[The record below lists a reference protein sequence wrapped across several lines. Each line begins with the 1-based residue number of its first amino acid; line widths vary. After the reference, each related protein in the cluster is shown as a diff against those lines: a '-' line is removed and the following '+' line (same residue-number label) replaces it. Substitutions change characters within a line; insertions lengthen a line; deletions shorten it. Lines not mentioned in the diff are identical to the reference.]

1 MAEQEKSDAQQALEA
16 FASGVATGSSDVL
29 GQFTVDYMSANG
41 LDNALA
47 RWAIEY
53 LHGTPGLALDVA
65 ALSSVFS
72 DEFTT
77 REKFQNVGGV
87 LGSWGAALAV
97 GSKNP
102 YWAAGASVAG
112 GVVGTAAGGVAY
124 DAPGAIGESVKSY
137 QGAVNNEF
145 NAMLIRAF
153 PNLPREL
160 LDSYCFVE
168 GTPVLMADGGHKPIE
183 QVRVGDLVAAFD
195 PSADAGTGALVPRQ
209 VVRTFVNT
217 TDCLLQL
224 SNGLYVTPGH
234 QFLNQEGIFKSIQD
248 LLKDGDQ
255 VVNARGEF
263 QSVSGEILTV
273 DEASAHGLSVM
284 YETVLHQNAGSLAMA
299 PVERQVWRT
308 FNFEVEDLH
317 TYVAGGL
324 RVHNASLSGGT
335 LADALQGA
343 TLNNVAAV
351 NAFNSII
358 VQNPYDTIQDRAFGP
373 DRVVFNAGSTSELY
387 SQQEKV
393 WRSDLLKQMTKA
405 DGSSQWVVQYT
416 DANGNVIT
424 KDPETGARIDPTKF
438 SAGSVDPANVG
449 PKTSYND
456 GEYDSFTYT
465 RNNDGSW
472 TNNLT
477 GETTS
482 ATNYV
487 SESSGQPLYQQTVK
501 TYNPDTNQFED
512 RVVYRP
518 APSSSDSSGSGS
530 DSSSDSDKPILVDL
544 DGNGVRLTELGASN
558 MFFDMDGD
566 GKLNR
571 TAWAGAGDGVL
582 VRDGNDDGV
591 IDQRNEVVFTDW
603 DGTSKSDL
611 QALLAMFDTNNNGKL
626 DAGDTD
632 WSLFKVLVT
641 NSDGTTTLMTLGQL
655 DITEITLISDNQS
668 INFSDGSAIFGGS
681 TFKRG
686 DGSTGLVADTRL
698 SYEEDGFV
706 VTKTVTLNGDGSTT
720 VVNTGTNADGS
731 VANRTTSTTSADGN
745 TRTIEFDDDGN
756 GINDRVVVETRSVAG
771 NGEVTETRLDYDG
784 SGTILQRRQ
793 VTETSADGKT
803 VEVSFDLSGSG
814 TRFDRVETR
823 VTGNDGS
830 LTVTIETLNADGS
843 TRSETTTATSAD
855 GLSKTTQADTTGDGV
870 INASQIEST
879 SVAGSGTR
887 TETVTSYAGSGTSS
901 AHRIGSTVTTVSAD
915 ASDKTIE
922 VDMDGDGDVDLET
935 SSVIVR
941 NLDDSTTTTVEI
953 RNNDNSLRSSA
964 TTDLS
969 EDGLDRTVS
978 TDLDGDGD
986 TDSVA
991 RDLRVI
997 AGDGST
1003 TRTVTARAGN
1013 NDLLS
1018 QTVTTWSADGKTRST
1033 SIDSDGDGQIDRTQT
1048 VAVVGTD
1055 TVETSGVYSPNG
1067 ANLVSKTIT
1076 TTSSDGLTRST
1087 QLDADGNGVV
1097 DAIRRTT
1104 TVINQDGSSTTT
1116 QVLRNGADTTDIT
1129 RTVTET
1135 SADGLSS
1142 SVETFN
1148 EGETSPH
1155 KTVTSVRALNG
1166 DGSTTQTVT
1175 TYAGSSLAVA
1185 AKAVT
1190 QTSAD
1195 RLTSTTSTYVGTN
1208 TSPETVTTSV
1218 IASDGS
1224 RTETV
1229 LGYSPDGSV
1238 LLGRTVTTISANG
1251 LVVTRKTDADGD
1263 GDFDSTEVE
1272 AKVFNTDGTTQTTT
1286 TRYAGTGTSVADKI
1300 DSSVT
1305 VVSGNGLSIETERDA
1320 DGDGII
1326 DSQVTE
1332 VTVLNSD
1339 GSTTRTT
1346 TNFNGDGTVQTGR
1359 LVATVSDDGLSKT
1372 SWKYLGDSTTP
1383 DIKETETTVLN
1394 ADGSRTVTTTTRS
1407 QDSSLVRQNVT
1418 TISGDGLSASTVIDL
1433 DGDGVTDKTI
1443 ETVTTASGSVT
1454 TETET
1459 FDGATL
1465 ESRSVR
1471 TVSATGLSITVETDL
1486 DGDTAIDRKTTD
1498 VTTLNADGSRSRVET
1513 HYKTG
1518 NVLEGKTTT
1527 VTSGDG
1533 LTIESTFEALGSGT
1547 TRTRSEVASVAAD
1560 GTTTRVVENRKG
1572 DGSLNDRTVS
1582 SVSADGTMV
1591 RTTTDIDGDG
1601 TVDQTV
1607 VKVSRAD
1614 GSVLTSYM
1622 DGTVTSASGRE
1633 YGTAGGKYV
1642 LESANGLVRTTQ
1654 FDADGNGLAERETV
1668 ESSVIGTDGARVK
1681 TISRYDLSGGNAAD
1695 ANPSYARSL
1704 VEQAVITTSPNGRTI
1719 TSEWDRDGDGVAET
1733 SRTDET
1739 TFNSDGST
1747 TRTTTHFS
1755 GATMLSQF
1763 AVTRSADGLTETRD
1777 WDTNGDGNVD
1787 EVSIRTIVRN
1797 ADGSTTETETNTT
1810 FGGAPLSQTII
1821 TTSADGRTITLQ
1833 EDPDGAGGPDRTKT
1847 TETITLADGTTV
1859 VTVSKYDGAGTELK
1873 ERTTNTT
1880 SADGRIVTFT
1890 RDSDGDGVV
1899 DQIKDVIQHVD
1910 GSSTVEIRDFNETGG
1925 VASRTLTTKTADGRE
1940 STAQQDIDG
1949 DGTFDLS
1956 TTHRWHDNA
1965 DGSTEETVDIYQI
1978 SARASDGTVVVI
1990 TPLLVQS
1997 AKVTTSADGR
2007 VQTSSVDVNGDG
2019 TFDEVT
2025 TATTRLDGSSL
2036 TVVSTTP
2043 AARNEPASPS
2053 EVKWVSAIVAGATT
2067 AALTKIDAAA
2077 DGVNRTV
2084 LADFDGD
2091 GHDDHLEIWTI
2102 RIDGSQRGQIWDRNA
2117 SDVTV
2122 ASGVITISSDGLITQ
2137 LDRDSDNDGTVDY
2150 VETVTIRVDGSAVKI
2165 VETLDANG
2173 NLVTSSV
2180 TTTHSNGQSLT
2191 IRGTPGDDV
2200 LIGGRWNDVLVGDG
2214 GNDTLDGG
2222 AGADYM
2228 VGGTGN
2234 DIYIVD
2240 NAGDTVVESANEG
2253 TDLVRSSAS
2262 YTLGAHLEN
2271 LTLIGSQDVNAT
2283 GNELDNVLVG
2293 NSGDNVLDGGTGND
2307 AMSGGDG
2314 DDTYIVGS
2322 SGDSVTELAGEGT
2335 DLVRS
2340 SISYTLGAHLE
2351 NLTLTG
2357 EGTIDGTGNELSNVI
2372 TGNGANNVLSG
2383 CDGDDVLIGG
2393 GGADALYGGNGFDIV
2408 SYESAT
2414 SGVLAHTDDYN
2425 QNIGEAAGDTYF
2437 SIEGLRGSAF
2447 DDQLIIVSNGGK
2459 AWGGAGDDEITG
2471 VGTDLELHGEA
2482 GSDFLYAHNGNDA
2495 LYGGSENDELFG
2507 YGGNDL
2513 LDGGTGA
2520 DWMVGGSGN
2529 DTYMVD
2535 NAGDSVVE
2543 YSGGGTDTVQS
2554 SITYS
2559 LGSHV
2564 ENLTLTGSAAIN
2576 GTGNSANNILT
2587 GNSGAN
2593 ILVGGAGHDTLDG
2606 MGGADT
2612 LIGGTGNDTYVVDD
2626 LGDTVSEGS
2635 GEGTD
2640 LVRASINYTLGA
2652 NLENLTLIGSSA
2664 INGTGNGLNNVITGN
2679 AANNILSG
2687 GSGNDTLNGGDGD
2700 DTFIGGLGADA
2711 HNGGAGFDYVTYEGA
2726 SSGVYAHTGA
2736 PGSNT
2741 GEAAGDTY
2749 SSIEGLRGSAFAD
2762 DLILVTDSG
2771 RVHGGDGDDY
2781 ITFVGGQGELYGDD
2795 GNDSLHAH
2803 NGNDQLYGGAG
2814 NDDLIAYGGNDY
2826 LDGGSGVDW
2835 MVGGTGNDTYVVD
2848 NASDSV
2854 IEYSGEGTDLVL
2866 ASVTHALAAHVEN
2879 LTLTGNAAI
2888 NGTGNSLN
2896 NILIGNAAA
2905 NVLSGGGGNDTLDGG
2920 VGADTMAGGTGND
2933 TYHVDNAGDVVVEAT
2948 GEGTDQVI
2956 VSINYTLGNNVEN
2969 LTLVGAS
2976 ALTGTGNSLNNTIIG
2991 NEYANTLNGGGGN
3004 DWLDG
3009 GVGADTLVGGSGND
3023 TYVVDNAGDLV
3034 TELSGGGT
3042 DTVRASISYTLGDHV
3057 EKLVLTGSANIN
3069 GSGNSLANTLEGN
3082 LGNNSLTG
3090 GTGNDTYVYNRGGG
3104 HDTIVENATGGN
3116 ADVLQVNGVNGYT
3129 QTYLHAQ
3136 GKDLLI
3142 EIYESYS
3149 GAGDSGSILVKD
3161 YLNMAGDYG
3170 VETIVDGASNVWTK
3184 ADIFQFLYGNSS
3196 GGLSI
3201 WSGSDSD
3208 TLIGTN
3214 QFDEFHGG
3222 DGNDQLFGGA
3232 GNDELIGD
3240 AGDDILEGQTGDD
3253 WLVGGTGADTFVFR
3267 AGTGEDGVGDFEVG
3281 VDTLELH
3288 DQGSTDFASLI
3299 ANSAEWGGNAWLH
3312 LDNGDVVILY
3322 GVGLNDLSAS
3332 DFRFM

>member
-1 MAEQEKSDAQQALEA
+1 MDKYTTGWIAPDYYIIPESP
-16 FASGVATGSSDVL
+16 FPTRASGILEYDGQFYSVDVTGGGLGIYFGSSPAIKFKGSPEQLSGWSID
-29 GQFTVDYMSANG
+29 
-41 LDNALA
+41 LDFAL
-47 RWAIEY
+47 
-53 LHGTPGLALDVA
+53 V
-65 ALSSVFS
+65 
-72 DEFTT
+72 
-77 REKFQNVGGV
+77 
-87 LGSWGAALAV
+87 
-97 GSKNP
+97 
-102 YWAAGASVAG
+102 AGAGLSFSG
-112 GVVGTAAGGVAY
+112 TQNPVVGRANFGYGGTLGISYTQVTPLRLGEDGRLQAEVESGSQTPPAAEGNFFDQVNDGLVAMFMRLNPGADSSIFEQHCFPPGTQISTPDGNKQPIETVKVGDFVLAY
-124 DAPGAIGESVKSY
+124 DPA
-137 QGAVNNEF
+137 
-145 NAMLIRAF
+145 L
-153 PNLPREL
+153 
-160 LDSYCFVE
+160 
-168 GTPVLMADGGHKPIE
+168 GTSG
-183 QVRVGDLVAAFD
+183 R
-195 PSADAGTGALVPRQ
+195 LVPAR
-209 VVRTFVNT
+209 VSRVFENI
-217 TDCLLQL
+217 TDSWYVL
-224 SNGLYVTPGH
+224 SNGLTVTPGH
-234 QFLNQEGIFKSIQD
+234 RFLDAEGNFRSVQDILATDGLIVSDDGRIVEITGTLIQY
-248 LLKDGDQ
+248 
-255 VVNARGEF
+255 
-263 QSVSGEILTV
+263 SS
-273 DEASAHGLSVM
+273 EASQLYQTAEGLVTAVVGAVA
-284 YETVLHQNAGSLAMA
+284 EA
-299 PVERQVWRT
+299 PVHKVGWKT
-308 FNFEVEDLH
+308 HNFEVEDYH
-317 TYVAGGL
+317 TYVAGGV
-324 RVHNASLSGGT
+324 RVHNASVSLGT
-335 LADALQGA
+335 ISDALFG
-343 TLNNVAAV
+343 NGVAGRIGTEV
-351 NAFNSII
+351 WNSI
-358 VQNPYDTIQDRAFGP
+358 QSNPYDTIQDRAFGP
-373 DRVVFNAGSTSELY
+373 DKVVFNAGSTSELY

-405 DGSSQWVVQYT
+405 DGSFQWVVQYT
-416 DANGNVIT
+416 DANGNVVT
-424 KDPETGARIDPTKF
+424 KDPETGARIDPTKL

-449 PKTSYND
+449 PRTSYND

-472 TNNLT
+472 TNNFT

-566 GKLNR
+566 GRVNR
-571 TAWAGAGDGVL
+571 TAWASAGDGVL

-655 DITEITLISDNQS
+655 DITEITLISNNQS
-668 INFSDGSAIFGGS
+668 VNFSDGSAIFGGS
-681 TFKRG
+681 TFKRS

-698 SYEEDGFV
+698 SYEENGFV

-731 VANRTTSTTSADGN
+731 VANRTSSTTSADGN
-745 TRTIEFDDDGN
+745 TRTTEFDDDGD
-756 GINDRVVVETRSVAG
+756 GINDRVVVEARSVAG

-823 VTGNDGS
+823 VTANDGS

-843 TRSETTTATSAD
+843 TRSETITTTSAD
-855 GLSKTTQADTTGDGV
+855 GLSKATQADITGDGA

-922 VDMDGDGDVDLET
+922 VDMDGDGDIDLET

-941 NLDDSTTTTVEI
+941 NLDNSTTTTVAL
-953 RNNDNSLRSSA
+953 RNNDNSLRSSVA
-964 TTDLS
+964 TDLS

-978 TDLDGDGD
+978 SDIDGDGD
-986 TDSVA
+986 TDSFV

-997 AGDGST
+997 ASDGST

-1033 SIDSDGDGQIDRTQT
+1033 SIDSDGDGQVDRTQT
-1048 VAVVGTD
+1048 VTVVGTD
-1055 TVETSGVYSPNG
+1055 TVEASEVYSPNG

-1087 QLDADGNGVV
+1087 QLDVDGNGVV

-1104 TVINQDGSSTTT
+1104 TVINQDGSSTKTEI
-1116 QVLRNGADTTDIT
+1116 LRNGADTTDIT
-1129 RTVTET
+1129 RNVTDT
-1135 SADGLSS
+1135 SADGLSR

-1155 KTVTSVRALNG
+1155 KTVTSVRVLNG

-1263 GDFDSTEVE
+1263 GDFDSTEIE
-1272 AKVFNTDGTTQTTT
+1272 AKVLNTDGTTQTTT
-1286 TRYAGTGTSVADKI
+1286 TRYAGTGTSAADKI

-1332 VTVLNSD
+1332 VTVLNTD

-1346 TNFNGDGTVQTGR
+1346 ANFNGDGTVQTGR
-1359 LVATVSDDGLSKT
+1359 LVATISDDGLSKT

-1407 QDSSLVRQNVT
+1407 QDNSLVRQNVT

-1454 TETET
+1454 TETKT

-1471 TVSATGLSITVETDL
+1471 TVSASGLSITVETDL
-1486 DGDTAIDRKTTD
+1486 DGDATIDRKTTD
-1498 VTTLNADGSRSRVET
+1498 VTTLNVDGSRTRVET
-1513 HYKTG
+1513 HYKAG

-1547 TRTRSEVASVAAD
+1547 TRTRSEVTSVAAD

-1695 ANPSYARSL
+1695 ANPSYTRSL

-1763 AVTRSADGLTETRD
+1763 AVTRSADGLIETRE

-1810 FGGAPLSQTII
+1810 FGGAPLSQTIV
-1821 TTSADGRTITLQ
+1821 TTSADGLTVTLQ
-1833 EDPDGAGGPDRTKT
+1833 EDPDGVGGADRTKT
-1847 TETITLADGTTV
+1847 TETLTLADGTTV

-1910 GSSTVEIRDFNETGG
+1910 GSSTVEIRDFNATGG
-1925 VASRTLTTKTADGRE
+1925 LTSRTLTTKTADGRE

-1965 DGSTEETVDIYQI
+1965 DGSTEETVEIYQI

-2019 TFDEVT
+2019 TFDEIT

-2043 AARNEPASPS
+2043 AARNEPASAS

-2067 AALTKIDAAA
+2067 AALTEIDAAA
-2077 DGVNRTV
+2077 DGINRTV
-2084 LADFDGD
+2084 RADYDGN
-2091 GHDDHLEIWTI
+2091 GSFEHEEVWTI
-2102 RIDGSQRGQIWDRNA
+2102 RIDGSQRGLISDKNA
-2117 SDVTV
+2117 SNAVV
-2122 ASGVITISSDGLITQ
+2122 ATGVMTISSDGLVTQ
-2137 LDRDSDNDGTVDY
+2137 LDRDSDNNGTVDY
-2150 VETVTIRVDGSAVKI
+2150 REIVTVRVDGSAVKTVATDDGTGTLSI
-2165 VETLDANG
+2165 V
-2173 NLVTSSV
+2173 SV
-2180 TTTHSNGQSLT
+2180 TTTHANGQSLN
-2191 IRGTPGDDV
+2191 IIGTDGDDV
-2200 LIGGRWNDVLVGDG
+2200 LIGGRWNDVLVGNG

-2222 AGADYM
+2222 AGADHM
-2228 VGGTGN
+2228 VGGTGD

-2240 NAGDTVVESANEG
+2240 NAGDTIVESANEG
-2253 TDLVRSSAS
+2253 TDLIRSSAS

-2271 LTLIGSQDVNAT
+2271 LTLIGGQDLNAT

-2293 NSGDNVLDGGTGND
+2293 NTGDNVLDGGAGND

-2314 DDTYIVGS
+2314 DDTYIVNS
-2322 SGDSVTELAGEGT
+2322 TGDSVTELAGEGT

-2357 EGTIDGTGNELSNVI
+2357 GGTIDGTGNELSNVI
-2372 TGNGANNVLSG
+2372 IGNGANNVLSG

-2393 GGADALYGGNGFDIV
+2393 GGADALYGGNGFDIA

-2447 DDQLIIVSNGGK
+2447 DDQLIIVANGGK
-2459 AWGGAGDDEITG
+2459 AWGGDGNDAITG
-2471 VGTDLELHGEA
+2471 VGSGLELHGEA
-2482 GSDFLYAHNGNDA
+2482 GADLIYADNGNDL
-2495 LYGGSENDELFG
+2495 LYGGSGDDELIA
-2507 YGGNDL
+2507 YGGSDL
-2513 LDGGTGA
+2513 LDGGSGA

-2529 DTYMVD
+2529 DTYVVD
-2535 NAGDSVVE
+2535 DAGDTVVE

-2564 ENLTLTGSAAIN
+2564 ENLTLTGSDAIN
-2576 GTGNSANNILT
+2576 GTGNSLNNILT
-2587 GNSGAN
+2587 GNSAAN
-2593 ILVGGAGHDTLDG
+2593 VLVGSDGNDTLDG

-2626 LGDTVSEGS
+2626 LGDTISEGS

-2652 NLENLTLIGSSA
+2652 NLENLTLIDSGA
-2664 INGTGNGLNNVITGN
+2664 INGTGNGLDNVITGN

-2700 DTFIGGLGADA
+2700 DTLIGGLGSDA

-2749 SSIEGLRGSAFAD
+2749 DSIEGLRGTAFAD
-2762 DLILVTDSG
+2762 ELILETVSG
-2771 RVHGGDGDDY
+2771 SVHGGDGDDY
-2781 ITFVGGQGELYGDD
+2781 ISFVGNHGELHGDD
-2795 GNDSLHAH
+2795 GNDSLHADD
-2803 NGNDQLYGGAG
+2803 GDDELYGGAG
-2814 NDDLIAYGGNDY
+2814 NDDVIAYGGNDF

-2848 NASDSV
+2848 DTSDSV

-2866 ASVTHALAAHVEN
+2866 ASVTHALADHVEN
-2879 LTLTGNAAI
+2879 LTLTGSAAI
-2888 NGTGNSLN
+2888 NGTGNGLN
-2896 NILIGNAAA
+2896 NVLIGNAAA
-2905 NVLSGGGGNDTLDGG
+2905 NVLSGGDGNDTLDGG
-2920 VGADTMAGGTGND
+2920 AGADTMAGGTGND

-2948 GEGTDQVI
+2948 SEGTDQVI
-2956 VSINYTLGNNVEN
+2956 ASINYTLGNNVEN

-3023 TYVVDNAGDLV
+3023 TYVVDNAGDIV
-3034 TELSGGGT
+3034 TELAGGGT
-3042 DTVRASISYTLGDHV
+3042 DTVRSSISYTLGNHV

-3069 GSGNSLANTLEGN
+3069 GNGNSLANTLEGN
-3082 LGNNSLTG
+3082 VGNNTLTG
-3090 GTGNDTYVYNRGGG
+3090 GTGNDTYVYSRGGG
-3104 HDTIVENATGGN
+3104 HDIIAEGTSGGS
-3116 ADVLQVNGVNGYT
+3116 ADVLYVNGVNGYT

-3142 EIYESYS
+3142 EIYESSS
-3149 GAGDSGSILVKD
+3149 GAGDGGSILIED
-3161 YLNMAGDYG
+3161 YLDMSGDYG
-3170 VETIVDGASNVWTK
+3170 VETIIDGDSNVWTK
-3184 ADIFQFLYGNSS
+3184 ADVFQFLYGNSS
-3196 GGLSI
+3196 GGLDI
-3201 WSGSDSD
+3201 WSGSDND
-3208 TLIGTN
+3208 TLIGTA
-3214 QFDEFHGG
+3214 QSDSFHAGG
-3222 DGNDQLFGGA
+3222 GNDHLFGGA
-3232 GNDELIGD
+3232 GNDDLIGD
-3240 AGDDILEGQTGDD
+3240 AGDDVIEGEAGND

-3267 AGTGEDGVGDFEVG
+3267 DGSGEDGIGDFEVG
-3281 VDTLELH
+3281 VDVVELY
-3288 DQGSTDFASLI
+3288 DQGSTDFAALM
-3299 ANSAEWGGNAWLH
+3299 ANAEEWGGNAWLN
-3312 LDNGDVVILY
+3312 LDDGGLIVLH